1 MTWRIQGCLTHYT
14 SENDAPEM
22 YAIPLFSS
30 PICVKLSAKTVES
43 WFHDVFPYKYCQNHL
58 SCAEVSKCL
67 KVHRAKRRQ
76 KNKVN
81 HEKHIEFYISL
92 NEIND
97 ISC

>member
-1 MTWRIQGCLTHYT
+1 MTWRMTWRIQGCLTHYT

-30 PICVKLSAKTVES
+30 PICVKLSANIVES

-58 SCAEVSKCL
+58 SCAKIRNAL
-67 KVHRAKRRQ
+67 KYRQ